1 MDVIQAILAPS
12 QGVRTGVEM
21 SSVEGLVWHWIGVC
35 QSDAY
40 RVRGSFT
47 GTLLGTQYISDYN
60 TGDILQ
66 VMPENEMANHV
77 GANKYTDT
85 KTALLGGKSPNKYLV
100 GVECCI
106 GDKVIPAD
114 WATPGKH
121 MELGRPSE
129 KQYRGM
135 VEFSAD
141 FLTRHGL
148 EVDRLFRHYDITGKL
163 CHVWFVKDEARWVKF
178 KADVAARMKGE
189 INMTE
194 EELTAIVNAAVDK
207 ALADRDT
214 VMAESMQRV
223 SPWATKSWEKATSKG
238 AFDGT
243 RPGGNLTR
251 EQAATVFD
259 RLGILDAMPE
269 RRV

>member
-1 MDVIQAILAPS
+1 MNIIKDFLSPG
-12 QGVRTGVEM
+12 QGVRTGAKLGG
-21 SSVEGLVWHWIGVC
+21 VEGLVWHWIGVC

-40 RVRGSFT
+40 QVRGSFT

-66 VMPENEMANHV
+66 VMPEDEMANHV
-77 GANKYTDT
+77 GANKYTAT
-85 KTALLGGKSPNKYLV
+85 KTALLGGKSPNLHLV

-148 EVDRLFRHYDITGKL
+148 GVDRLFRHYDITGKL
-163 CHVWFVKDEARWVKF
+163 CHIWFCKDEARWSNF
-178 KADVAARMKGE
+178 KADVRAEMKGE
-189 INMTE
+189 VDMTKE
-194 EELTAIVNAAVDK
+194 DVQALVDAAVK
-207 ALADRDT
+207 AAAPKVYT
-214 VMAESMQRV
+214 AMAEV
-223 SPWATKSWEKATSKG
+223 PKWAQGLVGRAMDAGIIKG
-238 AFDGT
+238 DGT
-243 RPGGNLTR
+243 GKLNLTDQDLKTLSMMEEFR
-251 EQAATVFD
+251 RSLD
-259 RLGILDAMPE
+259 RS
-269 RRV
+269 V